1 MNLVQ
6 QNKIDLGTIAIRT
19 GIPIRTLR
27 YTLDHDIVAGLRI
40 AQSGRGNA
48 RQMSLF
54 DALALSLAAS
64 MLHEGVSMARVCE
77 IMDQLRGARRS
88 NNRQSLWRLFDQAPA
103 QARTAR
109 VQHTRTGMLVTIEVR
124 PWLLLDQLTK
134 EPA

>member
-64 MLHEGVSMARVCE
+64 MLHEGVSMVRVCE